1 MSKNSASPSDFK
13 INNRELRSTKQ
24 FLIPAK
30 KESALSHQYDIYP
43 TFKINQQIYN
53 GFESLAVWIAA
64 QKTNITIDGY
74 SGVYWDIFL
83 DRLNAE
89 FIKKGIHVNW
99 VNINEALKPENV
111 INEIIAPAM
120 GGDDPLFGK
129 IYEGDITDF
138 FDAGKLSSLKPIEG
152 SVNIIYGCGAALACW
167 ETPVIYID
175 VPKNEIQFRSRANK
189 ITNLGDNQPADP
201 KVQYKRFYFVEWPVL
216 NKHKKQLIPI
226 IDVIVD
232 EQRINEISWTTGQ
245 TLRDALKAMA
255 QNMFRARPWFEPGV
269 WGGEWIKHH
278 IKGLNNDVVNYAWS
292 FELIAPENGIILQ
305 NGSEMLEVS
314 LDTLFLYNNKAVL
327 GKAAERFGDAFPI
340 RFDFLDTY
348 NGGNLSLQ
356 CHPTVAYTKANFGEN
371 FTQDETYYI
380 LDAEPGAEVYLG
392 FQENINKQEFKAVL
406 ENSFKNNEPVEVGD
420 YVQILPAKKH
430 DLFLI
435 PNGTVHCSGKNN
447 MVLEISATPYIFTF
461 KMYDWLR
468 PDLSG
473 NPRTLNID
481 RAFENLNFERKG
493 KVVTDTLISRQTIT
507 KQGDDWQIINLT
519 THPDHFY
526 AVERIEFDTVIE
538 EFTHNQCHVL
548 SLVEGE
554 SITVTTNNM
563 EQVINYA
570 ETFIIPADAISY
582 TITNKGNSRA
592 KVIKAFVKDECC

>member
-13 INNRELRSTKQ
+13 IDGGELRSTKQ

-30 KESALSHQYDIYP
+30 KESAISHQYDIYP
-43 TFKINQQIYN
+43 TFKIDQQIYN

-152 SVNIIYGCGAALACW
+152 SVNIIYGCGAALAGW
-167 ETPVIYID
+167 GTPVIYID

-245 TLRDALKAMA
+245 TLRDALKTMA

>member
-13 INNRELRSTKQ
+13 IDNRELRSTKQ

-43 TFKINQQIYN
+43 TFKIDQQIYN

-83 DRLNAE
+83 DSLNAE

-129 IYEGDITDF
+129 IYEGDISDF
-138 FDAGKLSSLKPIEG
+138 FDAGKLNSLKPIEG
-152 SVNIIYGCGAALACW
+152 GINIIYGCGATLAGW

-226 IDVIVD
+226 IDIIVD
-232 EQRINEISWTTGQ
+232 EQRINEITWTTGQ
-245 TLRDALKAMA
+245 TLRDTLKTMA

-493 KVVTDTLISRQTIT
+493 KVVTDTLISRQTII

-526 AVERIEFDTVIE
+526 AVERIEFDTTIE

>member
-13 INNRELRSTKQ
+13 IDGGELRSTKQ

-30 KESALSHQYDIYP
+30 KETALIHQYDIYP

-83 DRLNAE
+83 DSLNAE

-129 IYEGDITDF
+129 IYEGVITDF

-152 SVNIIYGCGAALACW
+152 SVNIIYACGAALAGW

-232 EQRINEISWTTGQ
+232 EQRINEISWATGQ
-245 TLRDALKAMA
+245 ALRDALKAMA

-493 KVVTDTLISRQTIT
+493 KVVTDTLISRQTII

>member
-1 MSKNSASPSDFK
+1 MSKDSASPSDFK
-13 INNRELRSTKQ
+13 IDSRELRSTKQ

-30 KESALSHQYDIYP
+30 KETALSHQYDIYP
-43 TFKINQQIYN
+43 AFKINQPIYN

-74 SGVYWDIFL
+74 SGVYWDFFL
-83 DRLNAE
+83 DGLNAE
-89 FIKKGIHVNW
+89 FKKKGILVNW

-129 IYEGDITDF
+129 IYEGDLTDF
-138 FDAGKLSSLKPIEG
+138 FDAGKLTSLKPIEG
-152 SVNIIYGCGAALACW
+152 SVNIIYGCGAALAGW

-175 VPKNEIQFRSRANK
+175 VPKNEIQFRSRAYK
-189 ITNLGDNQPADP
+189 ITNLGDNHPADP
-201 KVQYKRFYFVEWPVL
+201 KVQYKRFYFVEWPLL
-216 NKHKKQLIPI
+216 NKHKKQLIPV

-232 EQRINEISWTTGQ
+232 EQRINEITWTTGL
-245 TLRDALKAMA
+245 TLRDALKTMA

-269 WGGEWIKHH
+269 WGGEWIKQH

-305 NGSEMLEVS
+305 NGSQMLEVS
-314 LDTLFLYNNKAVL
+314 LDTLFLYNNKAIL

-380 LDAEPGAEVYLG
+380 FDAEPGAEVYLG

-493 KVVTDTLISRQTIT
+493 KVVTDTLISRQTII

-526 AVERIEFDTVIE
+526 AVERIEFDTAIE

-554 SITVTTNNM
+554 SITVTTNDM

-582 TITNKGNSRA
+582 TITNQGNSRA

>member
-13 INNRELRSTKQ
+13 IDNRKLRSTKQ

-43 TFKINQQIYN
+43 TFKIDQQIYN

-83 DRLNAE
+83 DSLNAG

-152 SVNIIYGCGAALACW
+152 SVNIIYGCGAALAGW

-201 KVQYKRFYFVEWPVL
+201 KVQYKRFYFVEWPAL

-245 TLRDALKAMA
+245 TLRDTLKTMA

-314 LDTLFLYNNKAVL
+314 LDTLFLYNTKAVL

-493 KVVTDTLISRQTIT
+493 KVVTDTLISRQTII

-526 AVERIEFDTVIE
+526 AVERIEFDTTIE

-582 TITNKGNSRA
+582 TITNQGNSRA

>member
-1 MSKNSASPSDFK
+1 MSKNSASQSDFK
-13 INNRELRSTKQ
+13 INSRELRSTKQ

-30 KESALSHQYDIYP
+30 KETALSHQYDIYP

-83 DRLNAE
+83 DGLNAE

-129 IYEGDITDF
+129 IYEGDLSDF
-138 FDAGKLSSLKPIEG
+138 FDAGKLTSLQPIDG
-152 SVNIIYGCGAALACW
+152 SVNIIYGCGAALAGW
-167 ETPVIYID
+167 QTPLIYID
-175 VPKNEIQFRSRANK
+175 VPKNEIQFRSRANE
-189 ITNLGDNQPADP
+189 ITNLGDTHPTDP
-201 KVQYKRFYFVEWPVL
+201 KVQYKRFYFVEWPIL
-216 NKHKKQLIPI
+216 NKHKKQLIPV

-232 EQRINEISWTTGQ
+232 EQRINEITWTTGH
-245 TLRDALKAMA
+245 TLRDALKIMA

-269 WGGEWIKHH
+269 WGGEWIKEH

-314 LDTLFLYNNKAVL
+314 LDTLFLYNNKAIL
-327 GKAAERFGDAFPI
+327 GNAAERFGDAFPI

-392 FQENINKQEFKAVL
+392 FQENINKQEFKVVL

-493 KVVTDTLISRQTIT
+493 KVVTDTLISRQTII

-526 AVERIEFDTVIE
+526 AVERIEFDTTIE

-554 SITVTTNNM
+554 SITVTTNDM

-582 TITNKGNSRA
+582 TITNQGNNRA